1 MLTRIDLERG
11 MMSPKRAAASQ
22 ANKALAALSPR
33 RSHARLSSAVIT
45 PSSTTTT
52 TTTAITT
59 AITTTA
65 TGAAATSIV
74 SVGEASM
81 LPIIVTTGDTTTDDR
96 NYRYLK
102 EQNTFI
108 FLMKKPNQNLVELI
122 RLLYESM
129 LSAARI
135 NTWPTE

>member
-1 MLTRIDLERG
+1 MNFLPLRRV
-11 MMSPKRAAASQ
+11 
-22 ANKALAALSPR
+22 ALSVGFDE
-33 RSHARLSSAVIT
+33 LLLLLLLL
-45 PSSTTTT
+45 
-52 TTTAITT
+52 
-59 AITTTA
+59 
-65 TGAAATSIV
+65 
-74 SVGEASM
+74 GEASM

-108 FLMKKPNQNLVELI
+108 FLMKKTNQNLVELI